1 MALSILSG
9 DELEVIFI
17 RLCNP
22 FDTRVAMAFG
32 SASRGLWAPTQVAR
46 QQLRVQSELAAAL
59 CQKAGIPSCKKLRE
73 ATTARWSNT
82 ELSMAELAM
91 LGALG
96 SVVPSLRSLYL
107 FDNVAE
113 PGGMQRLA
121 AGLGAGSLPCV
132 TRLVLGSMRMGDAG
146 AVALAAALNRGALAR
161 LEALSLGDN
170 GIGDAGLVALAPA
183 LRRLPSLKQLWLVGT
198 SRCREHGLST
208 AEQASA
214 SMAPRR
220 VRQSQGVPRRRL
232 GAISLTH
239 SCSGHYPYWA
249 ALMLAGLTAPSSD
262 PGNPLGD
269 RGLAALVAPPL
280 TGALTQLEV
289 LNVDRTQ
296 VRAHNCNGHICYC
309 YTVIVVRACTQST
322 DLARSPT
329 PDAPFSCP
337 PSTGTT

>member
-1 MALSILSG
+1 MPADARS
-9 DELEVIFI
+9 
-17 RLCNP
+17 P
-22 FDTRVAMAFG
+22 T
-32 SASRGLWAPTQVAR
+32 TQVAR

-59 CQKAGIPSCKKLRE
+59 CKKAGIPSCKKLRE

-82 ELSMAELAM
+82 ELSIAELAM

-132 TRLVLGSMRMGDAG
+132 TRLVLGSMQMGDAG

-183 LRRLPSLKQLWLVGT
+183 LRRLPALKQLWLVGT

-232 GAISLTH
+232 GAVSLTH
-239 SCSGHYPYWA
+239 SCSGHYPLLGRTDAGRPHCAFFRPRQPARRPGARRTRGA
-249 ALMLAGLTAPSSD
+249 AADRRADAARGAQRRPY
-262 PGNPLGD
+262 PGTWP
-269 RGLAALVAPPL
+269 
-280 TGALTQLEV
+280 
-289 LNVDRTQ
+289 
-296 VRAHNCNGHICYC
+296 
-309 YTVIVVRACTQST
+309 
-322 DLARSPT
+322 
-329 PDAPFSCP
+329 
-337 PSTGTT
+337 